1 MWLDTVMCGSEDNS
15 KPVCTSSTS
24 GAGDVDAMSTTS
36 ECAWLN
42 TVCSTAMGSGE
53 VEAFGMGEEVG
64 TEGPGEEKHIVL
76 AEVSVLPHVARVV
89 NGFS

>member
-1 MWLDTVMCGSEDNS
+1 MLFRS
-15 KPVCTSSTS
+15 
-24 GAGDVDAMSTTS
+24 
-36 ECAWLN
+36 
-42 TVCSTAMGSGE
+42 MGSGE